1 MENEF
6 EKGFIAGYL
15 INQRKS
21 TNEEDESDLTSKKWT
36 YPSNWL
42 KLPEPADNQI
52 IVLFDAD
59 KYGSDSSLQY
69 YRGTCGI
76 HTAFDGID
84 DIKVNWGDGT
94 GDWTFWNAD
103 KYGNSADY
111 AHEFTPG
118 TGHDTGESEQWIVTW
133 TFNEERE
140 VGEEY
145 FYSLCYTNY
154 SSKAAMRMPAIKIG
168 NTKYLNSNSN
178 SSISA
183 SKSLL
188 RYIKILN
195 DELNITYKFSGAYHL
210 SKVELSESITK
221 IPYKC
226 FSNAYNLFDIN
237 LTNITEIGDS
247 AFSRCYKLNPSGKM
261 PNLTT
266 IGNNAFQDT
275 GITSCNFPKL
285 TSIGQYAF
293 SSCSLM
299 TNITIPKGVTYVN
312 DYAFQSCQ
320 SLRSVDLSNVTEI
333 GTYAF
338 NMCYSLKTIKS
349 DKVLTIN
356 NEAFRSCNRLLT
368 AEFPSCNSV
377 GNSAFQYCCCL
388 ELCILASGADI
399 DSTAFSNTYICEVKY
414 EESKESEESS
424 T

>member
-15 INQRKS
+15 INYHKDDDKPKPDQK
-21 TNEEDESDLTSKKWT
+21 TWT

-59 KYGSDSSLQY
+59 KHGSNSSLQY

-76 HTAFDGID
+76 EIPSGGTD

-103 KYGNSADY
+103 KYGNSANY
-111 AHEFTPG
+111 AHEFIPG

-145 FYSLCYTNY
+145 LFSLCYTTY

-168 NTKYLNSNSN
+168 NTKYLNSDSN
-178 SSISA
+178 SSIGT

-195 DELNITYKFSGAYHL
+195 DELNITYKFHGASHL

-247 AFSRCYKLNPSGKM
+247 AFSSCCKLNPSGKM

-266 IGNNAFQDT
+266 IGNYAFQNT

-299 TNITIPKGVTYVN
+299 TNITIPKGVTYIN
-312 DYAFQSCQ
+312 NYAFQSCQ

-338 NMCYSLKTIKS
+338 TMCSSLKTIKS

-356 NEAFRSCNRLLT
+356 NAAFRSCNRLLT

-377 GNSAFQYCCCL
+377 GNMAFQNCYCL

-399 DSTAFSNTYICEVKY
+399 DSTAFSNTYICEVKF
-414 EESKESEESS
+414 EESKESEEESS

>member
-6 EKGFIAGYL
+6 EKGFMAGFL
-15 INQRKS
+15 INQHKS
-21 TNEEDESDLTSKKWT
+21 TNESDSTSEKWT

-42 KLPEPADNQI
+42 KLPEPKDNQI

-59 KYGSDSSLQY
+59 KYGSNSSLQY

-76 HTAFDGID
+76 YAAHDGTD

-118 TGHDTGESEQWIVTW
+118 TGHDTGKSEQWIVTW
-133 TFNEERE
+133 TFNEKRE

-145 FYSLCYTNY
+145 FASLCYTNY

-168 NTKYLNSNSN
+168 NTKYLRSDPNAGINASN
-178 SSISA
+178 
-183 SKSLL
+183 SLL

-195 DELNITYKFSGAYHL
+195 DELNITYKFHGASHL

-221 IPYKC
+221 IPDSC

-237 LTNITEIGDS
+237 LTNITEIGNS

-266 IGNNAFQDT
+266 IGNNAFQNT
-275 GITSCNFPKL
+275 SITSCNFPKL
-285 TSIGQYAF
+285 TSIGKYAF

-299 TNITIPKGVTYVN
+299 TNITIPKGVTYIN
-312 DYAFQSCQ
+312 DYAFQNCQ
-320 SLRSVDLSNVTEI
+320 SLRSADLSNVTEI
-333 GTYAF
+333 GAYAF
-338 NMCYSLKTIKS
+338 YMCYSLKTIKA

-356 NEAFRSCNRLLT
+356 NSAFYACNRLLT

-377 GNSAFQYCCCL
+377 GNSAFRYCYCL

-399 DSTAFSNTYICEVKY
+399 DSTAFSDTYICEVKY
-414 EESKESEESS
+414 EEESS

>member
-6 EKGFIAGYL
+6 EKGFMAGFL
-15 INQRKS
+15 LNQRKS
-21 TNEEDESDLTSKKWT
+21 DTPDEPATDGKWT

-59 KYGSDSSLQY
+59 KYGSNSSLQY

-76 HTAFDGID
+76 ATAFDGKD

-111 AHEFTPG
+111 AHNFTPG

-168 NTKYLNSNSN
+168 NTKYLNSNVSVNASN
-178 SSISA
+178 
-183 SKSLL
+183 SLL

-266 IGNNAFQDT
+266 IGNYAFQDT

-299 TNITIPKGVTYVN
+299 TNITIPKGVTYIN
-312 DYAFQSCQ
+312 DYAFQYCQ

-338 NMCYSLKTIKS
+338 TMCNSLKTIKS

-356 NEAFRSCNRLLT
+356 NEAFRSCNKLLT

-377 GNSAFQYCCCL
+377 GNSAFQYCSCL

-399 DSTAFSNTYICEVKY
+399 DSTAFSGTFICEVKS
-414 EESKESEESS
+414 EEESS